1 MIERL
6 LNPQQNWRTFSN
18 YDVLDQ
24 KEIHVFK
31 IRINQNHLK
40 FQEEYIKVLSEEEL
54 LKAKKFARN
63 EDSARYL
70 LSRFASRSIL
80 ACYLLTSPSEIQFHL
95 SANKKPMVDGVEF
108 NISHS
113 GAYIVIAIAPGPIGI
128 DLEYIRED
136 FNFDNLLD
144 DCFSVKEKQFIMKK
158 NEERIRFYL
167 LWTRKESLLKATG
180 EGLTDHLNQLDCSL
194 SSTVMRNQTNYYIK
208 SFKIDQHHIMS
219 VSGTNE
225 STKFQYWD
233 YS

>member
-1 MIERL
+1 M
-6 LNPQQNWRTFSN
+6 
-18 YDVLDQ
+18 
-24 KEIHVFK
+24 
-31 IRINQNHLK
+31 RIDQNHQK
-40 FQEEYIKVLSEEEL
+40 FQEQYIKILSEEEL

-63 EDSARYL
+63 EDSTRYL
-70 LSRFASRSIL
+70 LSRFASRFIL
-80 ACYLLTSPSEIQFHL
+80 ANYLLTSPSEIQFHL

-113 GAYIVIAIAPGPIGI
+113 GDYIVMAIAPGPVGI

-144 DCFSVKEKQFIMKK
+144 DCFSVAEKQFIMQK

-194 SSTVMRNQTNYYIK
+194 SSTILRNHTSYYIK
-208 SFKIDQHHIMS
+208 SFSIDRDHIMS
-219 VSGTNE
+219 VSGTND

>member
-6 LNPQQNWRTFSN
+6 LNPEPDWRTFNN

-31 IRINQNHLK
+31 IRINQNHQK
-40 FQEEYIKVLSEEEL
+40 FQEEYIKMLSEEEL
-54 LKAKKFARN
+54 LKAKKFARD

-80 ACYLLTSPSEIQFHL
+80 ANYLLTSPSEIQFHL
-95 SANKKPMVDGVEF
+95 SANKKPMADGVEF

-113 GAYIVIAIAPGPIGI
+113 GAYIVMAIAPGPVGI
-128 DLEYIRED
+128 DLEYIKED

-144 DCFSVKEKQFIMKK
+144 DCFSVTEKQFILQK

-180 EGLTDHLNQLDCSL
+180 EGLTNHLNQLDCSL
-194 SSTVMRNQTNYYIK
+194 SSTILRNQISYYIK
-208 SFKIDQHHIMS
+208 SFKIDQDHIMS
-219 VSGTNE
+219 VSGTKE